1 MKYANIREEEI
12 KIKVRD
18 DFFLEYD
25 YKILGNIDFCITPKN
40 KNPKQT
46 KLFDDINLLWAEQ
59 RK

>member
-18 DFFLEYD
+18 DFFSEYD

-40 KNPKQT
+40 KNPK
-46 KLFDDINLLWAEQ
+46 
-59 RK
+59 